1 VTPVEASRFESASLG
16 RLAISLR
23 PGDPAGAIFM
33 ILTAYYDESGTHG
46 DSPLTVL
53 AGFVGHANDWV
64 DFEREWR
71 KILKKHNIT
80 HVRAKNLFHR
90 QGPHKHWTE
99 KQVYECFV
107 DLLYVI
113 QERRRIFASKT
124 VLSEDDYKR
133 FYVLDGCA
141 RRERLDTR
149 YALCLRSLLHF
160 YPQSH
165 YCHDGSGIV
174 NFILEAGHRNAGD
187 ALRVFNEIKE
197 DKELPWREAVGS
209 LTFGKKEDYPAL
221 QASDMLAY
229 WFYKTQRRHRAGNYV
244 SFFESELHKSR
255 FTILE
260 NVISLNYLTNM
271 RKNFLRKRKKVIFKK
286 AMLDNTQAEI
296 EPDSIYVPHM
306 LHN

>member
-1 VTPVEASRFESASLG
+1 LTPVETSRFESASLG

-80 HVRAKNLFHR
+80 HVRAKHLFHR
-90 QGPHKHWTE
+90 QGQHKHWTE

-107 DLLYVI
+107 DILYVI

-149 YALCLRSLLHF
+149 YALCLRSFLHF

-165 YCHDGSGIV
+165 YCHDESGIV
-174 NFILEAGHRNAGD
+174 NFILEAGHCNAGD
-187 ALRVFNEIKE
+187 ALRIFNEIKE

-221 QASDMLAY
+221 Q
-229 WFYKTQRRHRAGNYV
+229 
-244 SFFESELHKSR
+244 ELHKSS

-260 NVISLNYLTNM
+260 NVISPNDLINM

-306 LHN
+306 LHK